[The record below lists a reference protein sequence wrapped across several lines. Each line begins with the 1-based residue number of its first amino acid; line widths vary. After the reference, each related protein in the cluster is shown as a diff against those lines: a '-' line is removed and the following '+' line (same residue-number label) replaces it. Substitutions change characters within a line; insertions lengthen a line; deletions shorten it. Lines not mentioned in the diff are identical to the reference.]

1 MALSKTLGLWVAAS
15 IALVVAAPLL
25 LHLAAYWQHLAAY
38 HGVCGPHAPD
48 IAAHPCDYPTYR
60 AEFAV
65 GFAGVGLLI
74 VEAMLAV
81 VVAVLVGGGWVVWV
95 VARHRR
101 RVRVR

>member
-1 MALSKTLGLWVAAS
+1 MSKALGLWVAAS

-60 AEFAV
+60 AEFAA

-81 VVAVLVGGGWVVWV
+81 VVAMLVGGGWVVWV

-101 RVRVR
+101 RVRVP